1 MSQSVRVAVFV
12 VTLRLFTEQSLAVGR
27 PIISAEPTS
36 QLVND
41 AFPVILSV
49 FSVALLRVVLPVESS
64 EFMLLPRQE
73 RSPHEVTLSDT
84 LQFFTVLCP
93 VMLSDSTSWFVYVLL
108 WAAVAV
114 SMTAMLR
121 KNIFFICSSTS
132 IDK

>member
-64 EFMLLPRQE
+64 EFMLLLLQE

-84 LQFFTVLCP
+84 LQLFTVLCP